1 MGTDAIGNSAPN
13 LIAFSKQFFPQAS
26 TFNATVVPGT
36 GHGMNMEYSH
46 PVTYGAMLDF
56 LDSKL

>member
-1 MGTDAIGNSAPN
+1 MGTDAIDNSAPN
-13 LIAFSKQFFPQAS
+13 LVAFSQQFFPQAS

-56 LDSKL
+56 LDSNL